1 MRQPRFWYEPAGLR
15 SGLLAPLAAV
25 WELGA
30 RRRIERG
37 KWERVGAPVVCIGN
51 LTVGGAGKTPTAAA
65 IAQRLSEA
73 GMSAHFL
80 SRGYRGL
87 KTGPILVDERK
98 HRASEVG
105 DEALLLAAF
114 APTWVSDDRLAGAK
128 RAVESG
134 AEALILDDGHQD
146 PSLARDLSLIVA
158 DASAGFGNGRAM
170 PAGPLREKLA
180 DGLSRSDMVVVVGS
194 PVDREAFFAEW
205 GQQISVPLLGAE
217 LRPLPVG
224 IDWSGMR
231 VVAFAGIGYPEKF
244 FATLRNLG
252 AEVMHAVPLS
262 DHQPLTERLLIRLE
276 RKSKSFSA
284 QMVTTEKDAVRLS
297 PNWRTRVLT
306 LPVRLEFE
314 NRGMLDERLSAIG
327 MR

>member
-1 MRQPRFWYEPAGLR
+1 MRQPRFWYETAGLR

-25 WELGA
+25 WEHGA
-30 RRRIERG
+30 RRRIKRG
-37 KWERVGAPVVCIGN
+37 KWERVGASVICIGN

-65 IAQRLSEA
+65 IAQHLSET
-73 GMSAHFL
+73 GMSPHFL
-80 SRGYRGL
+80 TRGYRGS
-87 KTGPILVDERK
+87 KTVPILVDERK

-114 APTWVSDDRLAGAK
+114 APTWVSDDRIAGAK

-134 AEALILDDGHQD
+134 AEVLILDDGHQD

-158 DASAGFGNGRAM
+158 DASAGFGNGRTM

-194 PVDREAFFAEW
+194 PVDREAFFAKW
-205 GQQISVPLLGAE
+205 GQQISVPALGAE
-217 LRPLPVG
+217 LKPLPVG
-224 IDWSGMR
+224 INWSGMR

-244 FATLRNLG
+244 FATLGTLG
-252 AEVMHAVPLS
+252 AEVMHSVPLA

-284 QMVTTEKDAVRLS
+284 QMVTTEKDAVRLP

-314 NRGMLDERLSAIG
+314 SRRMLDERLSVIG

>member
-1 MRQPRFWYEPAGLR
+1 MRQPRFWYESAGLS

-25 WELGA
+25 WEHGA
-30 RRRIERG
+30 RRRIKRG
-37 KWERVGAPVVCIGN
+37 KWERVGASVICIGN

-65 IAQRLSEA
+65 IAQRLSET
-73 GMSAHFL
+73 GMSPHFL
-80 SRGYRGL
+80 TRGYRGS
-87 KTGPILVDERK
+87 KTGPVLVDERK

-114 APTWVSDDRLAGAK
+114 APTWVSNDRLAGAK

-134 AEALILDDGHQD
+134 AEVLILDDGHQD
-146 PSLARDLSLIVA
+146 PSLARDLSLIIA
-158 DASAGFGNGRAM
+158 DASAGFGNGRTM

-194 PVDREAFFAEW
+194 PVDREAFFAKW
-205 GQQISVPLLGAE
+205 GQQISVPALGAE
-217 LRPLPVG
+217 LKPLPVG

-231 VVAFAGIGYPEKF
+231 VFAFAGIGYPEKF
-244 FATLRNLG
+244 FATLENLG
-252 AEVMHAVPLS
+252 AEVMHAVPLA

-284 QMVTTEKDAVRLS
+284 QMVTTEKDAVRLP

-314 NRGMLDERLSAIG
+314 NRRMLDEQLSAIG

>member
-73 GMSAHFL
+73 GMSPHFL
-80 SRGYRGL
+80 SRGYRGS

-134 AEALILDDGHQD
+134 AEMLILDDGHQD
-146 PSLARDLSLIVA
+146 PSLARDLSLVVA

-194 PVDREAFFAEW
+194 PVDREAFLAKW
-205 GQQISVPLLGAE
+205 GRQISVPALGAE
-217 LRPLPVG
+217 LKPLPVG
-224 IDWSGMR
+224 VDWSGMR
-231 VVAFAGIGYPEKF
+231 VVAFAGIGHPEKF
-244 FATLRNLG
+244 FATLGNLG
-252 AEVMHAVPLS
+252 AEVMHAVPLA

-276 RKSKSFSA
+276 RKSKSLSA
-284 QMVTTEKDAVRLS
+284 QMVTTEKDAVRLP

-314 NRGMLDERLSAIG
+314 NCGMLDERLSAIG

>member
-25 WELGA
+25 WEHGA
-30 RRRIERG
+30 RRRIKRG
-37 KWERVGAPVVCIGN
+37 KWERVDASVICIGN

-65 IAQRLSEA
+65 IAQHLSEA
-73 GMSAHFL
+73 GMSPHFL
-80 SRGYRGL
+80 TRGYRGS

-114 APTWVSDDRLAGAK
+114 APTWVSNNRLAGAK
-128 RAVESG
+128 RAAESG
-134 AEALILDDGHQD
+134 AEVLILDDGHQD
-146 PSLARDLSLIVA
+146 PSLARDFSLIVA
-158 DASAGFGNGRAM
+158 DASAGFGNGRIM
-170 PAGPLREKLA
+170 PAGPLRENLA
-180 DGLSRSDMVVVVGS
+180 DGMSRSDMVVVVGS
-194 PVDREAFFAEW
+194 PIDRKAFFAKW
-205 GQQISVPLLGAE
+205 GQQISIPAMGAE
-217 LRPLPVG
+217 LKPLPVG

-244 FATLRNLG
+244 FATLGNLG
-252 AEVMHAVPLS
+252 AEVMHAVPLA

-284 QMVTTEKDAVRLS
+284 QMVTTEKDAVRLP

-314 NRGMLDERLSAIG
+314 NRRMLDERLSVIG